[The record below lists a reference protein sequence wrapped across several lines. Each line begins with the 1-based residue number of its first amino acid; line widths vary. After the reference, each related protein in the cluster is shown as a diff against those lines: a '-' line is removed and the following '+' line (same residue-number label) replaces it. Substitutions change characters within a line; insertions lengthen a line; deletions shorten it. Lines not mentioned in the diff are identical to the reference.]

1 MEPML
6 ELDVPEVVPQE
17 DEGPFVLR
25 GVMRLREELVRAQ
38 GYRNRVIEDGH
49 ATSWSLDQDTAAA
62 REWFAERGLNLGDP
76 VVASTVLVTLAL
88 LRGRA
93 RGLKGQL
100 SVAAIEA
107 IDRLDAEIDVPP
119 TDHQLRLF
127 D

>member
-6 ELDVPEVVPQE
+6 ELDVPEVVPAE

-38 GYRNRVIEDGH
+38 GYRHRILEDGR
-49 ATSWSLDQDTAAA
+49 ATPWSLDQDTAAA

-76 VVASTVLVTLAL
+76 VVASTVLVTIAL
-88 LRGRA
+88 TRGRTPS
-93 RGLKGQL
+93 LKGQL
-100 SVAAIEA
+100 TVAAIEA
-107 IDRLDAEIDVPP
+107 IDRLDASLDAPP